1 MAKVYAGR
9 FTAQIDGPFVVFVI
23 GLRVNRFWALRKWV
37 PTAMAMGPMLRT
49 LYQHPEKGFL
59 GAQTFFY
66 GRGIVLLQYWRSF
79 EDLEHFARSSDEPHL
94 APWKR
99 FNKAVGTDGSV
110 GIFHETYLVPQG
122 RYEALY
128 GNMPAFG
135 LGAAA
140 QHIPATGRRETA
152 RRRLGG
158 DNEPAVPTPREGD
171 ENATSTADQ
180 SL

>member
-1 MAKVYAGR
+1 MAKVFAGR
-9 FTAQIDGPFVVFVI
+9 FTAQIDGPFVVFLI
-23 GLRVNRFWALRKWV
+23 GMRVNRFWALRKWV

-49 LYQHPEKGFL
+49 LYEHPEKGFL

-66 GRGIVLLQYWRSF
+66 GRGIAIMQYWRSF
-79 EDLEHFARSSDEPHL
+79 EDLERFARSKDEPHL
-94 APWKR
+94 APWQR
-99 FNKAVGTDGSV
+99 FNKAVGADGSV

-122 RYEALY
+122 QYEALY

-158 DNEPAVPTPREGD
+158 DNEPAVPSPPSADAADVATP
-171 ENATSTADQ
+171 
-180 SL
+180 